1 MRIPGGIKMDQK
13 NNNAITINVNDDL
26 KNEIDYI
33 ARYYQRKPAELL
45 RLLLTPV
52 IINEYA
58 KIQKTLHTVNN
69 EPMKEATFNDIHL

>member
-1 MRIPGGIKMDQK
+1 MNQK
-13 NNNAITINVNDDL
+13 NNNSITINVNDDL

-58 KIQKTLHTVNN
+58 KIMLLKHDENRQ
-69 EPMKEATFNDIHL
+69 PMTKAIFKQ